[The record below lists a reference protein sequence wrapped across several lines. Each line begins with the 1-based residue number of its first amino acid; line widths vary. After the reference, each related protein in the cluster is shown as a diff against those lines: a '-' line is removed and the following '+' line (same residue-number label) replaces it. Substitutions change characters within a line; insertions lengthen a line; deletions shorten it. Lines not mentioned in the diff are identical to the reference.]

1 MLAQHFVLSAKGDI
15 DPRLISGASLF
26 GVGWSLVGFGPG
38 PAIAAFAYGRPET
51 VLFVLAMVFGMAMAN
66 VLSET
71 RRPYARMR
79 A

>member
-1 MLAQHFVLSAKGDI
+1 MLPAKGDL
-15 DPRLISGASLF
+15 DPRLIGGASLF
-26 GVGWSLVGFGPG
+26 GVGWGLVGFAPG

-51 VLFVLAMVFGMAMAN
+51 LLFVSAMVLGMAMAN